1 MLSRRGFL
9 VRAVAAGCAPVV
21 FANPV
26 EAALKEQR
34 ERSISLYNVH
44 TGESLNAAYWIEG
57 SYQPAV
63 LKAVNHLLRDHYSGS
78 IHVMDPRVI
87 DLICALQHRVGTK
100 RAFDV
105 VSAYR
110 SPGTN
115 AWLAAHNDGVAQHS
129 LHMEGKAID
138 IHLSGTSIRTLGR
151 AALSLKA
158 GGVGQYPHSG
168 FVHVDVGR
176 VRRW

>member
-63 LKAVNHLLRDHYSGS
+63 LKAVNHLLRDRPAASGR
-78 IHVMDPRVI
+78 HQ
-87 DLICALQHRVGTK
+87 A
-100 RAFDV
+100 
-105 VSAYR
+105 
-110 SPGTN
+110 
-115 AWLAAHNDGVAQHS
+115 GVRC
-129 LHMEGKAID
+129 GF
-138 IHLSGTSIRTLGR
+138 R
-151 AALSLKA
+151 LSLARHQCLA
-158 GGVGQYPHSG
+158 GRP
-168 FVHVDVGR
+168 
-176 VRRW
+176 